1 MYIFLLMLALV
12 LQATPKSDATAVD
25 HLGASIANADKGKG
39 EQSQSETSSGSIK
52 QEQQANTAD
61 QAHVA
66 AVPSK
71 PAAADATASAPT
83 ITAAEAAKTRHTR
96 ACKPAVAQ
104 AIADAE
110 PEPPARRRTSILKER
125 QRERAQS
132 EQTDEDFVLS
142 SSRGKPKG
150 KAAGSKAGKGKQ
162 AAAAAASD
170 RTKTAKASL
179 PPVMEDSP
187 EPPEEMDILLGCTKC
202 RYLKGGCGACRD
214 KPSMERPTSLRWKPD
229 ASRQQKVCLL
239 RQKGPCCPGLHWALA
254 HSYRYH
260 EDSTSVCCCV
270 GISYAAS
277 NANIYLSTL
286 LLKSG
291 LHAVHVWHA
300 FAALFKLDGHCCLQG
315 IPVAPTFRPTSEEF
329 KDPLAYI
336 EKIKPE
342 GEKWALFSVGWPP
355 PPVWLTSD
363 QICVHVV

>member
-1 MYIFLLMLALV
+1 MRCGIRACAGDVFKQILTFTCSGLCDTQLLTQPDGLQEANDSSGSESSDQSGMKAEDAHTSDSSDESMPDQDAQDGESDSHEVPPLRLLHLCMCARTSQLTSIKRPGRFSGEHFVLSCMYILLLMLAFV

-25 HLGASIANADKGKG
+25 HLGASISNADKGKG
-39 EQSQSETSSGSIK
+39 DQSQSETSSGSIK
-52 QEQQANTAD
+52 QEQQADTAD
-61 QAHVA
+61 QAYVA
-66 AVPSK
+66 AAPSK
-71 PAAADATASAPT
+71 PAAAGVASAPT

-96 ACKPAVAQ
+96 ARKPAVAQ

-150 KAAGSKAGKGKQ
+150 KGKAVGSKAGKGKQ

-229 ASRQQKVCLL
+229 ASRQQKVCLFW
-239 RQKGPCCPGLHWALA
+239 QKGP
-254 HSYRYH
+254 
-260 EDSTSVCCCV
+260 
-270 GISYAAS
+270 
-277 NANIYLSTL
+277 
-286 LLKSG
+286 
-291 LHAVHVWHA
+291 
-300 FAALFKLDGHCCLQG
+300 
-315 IPVAPTFRPTSEEF
+315 
-329 KDPLAYI
+329 
-336 EKIKPE
+336 
-342 GEKWALFSVGWPP
+342 
-355 PPVWLTSD
+355 
-363 QICVHVV
+363 

>member
-1 MYIFLLMLALV
+1 MLALV

-25 HLGASIANADKGKG
+25 HLGASMSNADKGKG

-52 QEQQANTAD
+52 QEQQADTAD
-61 QAHVA
+61 QAYVA
-66 AVPSK
+66 TAPSK
-71 PAAADATASAPT
+71 PAAVAPAAAAPT

-96 ACKPAVAQ
+96 ARKPAVAQ
-104 AIADAE
+104 AIADAK

-150 KAAGSKAGKGKQ
+150 KGKAAGSKAGKQ
-162 AAAAAASD
+162 AAATAASD
-170 RTKTAKASL
+170 RTKSAKASL

-239 RQKGPCCPGLHWALA
+239 QHKGSCCPGPHWLLHIHICIL
-254 HSYRYH
+254 RM
-260 EDSTSVCCCV
+260 
-270 GISYAAS
+270 
-277 NANIYLSTL
+277 L
-286 LLKSG
+286 LQ
-291 LHAVHVWHA
+291 
-300 FAALFKLDGHCCLQG
+300 F
-315 IPVAPTFRPTSEEF
+315 
-329 KDPLAYI
+329 
-336 EKIKPE
+336 
-342 GEKWALFSVGWPP
+342 
-355 PPVWLTSD
+355 
-363 QICVHVV
+363 VVV

>member
-1 MYIFLLMLALV
+1 MQQTLLMKACLTRMRRMTILNLMRCPHYSLRAFACMQEHHSSQASSSAPRSGRFSGEHIVLSCMYIFLLMLALV

-66 AVPSK
+66 AVPLK

-239 RQKGPCCPGLHWALA
+239 RQKGPCCPGLH
-254 HSYRYH
+254 
-260 EDSTSVCCCV
+260 
-270 GISYAAS
+270 
-277 NANIYLSTL
+277 
-286 LLKSG
+286 
-291 LHAVHVWHA
+291 
-300 FAALFKLDGHCCLQG
+300 
-315 IPVAPTFRPTSEEF
+315 
-329 KDPLAYI
+329 
-336 EKIKPE
+336 
-342 GEKWALFSVGWPP
+342 
-355 PPVWLTSD
+355 
-363 QICVHVV
+363 